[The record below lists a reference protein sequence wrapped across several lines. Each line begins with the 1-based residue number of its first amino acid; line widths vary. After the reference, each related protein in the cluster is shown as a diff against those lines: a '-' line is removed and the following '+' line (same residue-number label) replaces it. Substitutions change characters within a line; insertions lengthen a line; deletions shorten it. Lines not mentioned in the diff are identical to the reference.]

1 MTVEEAISRV
11 LEMPDRSAIV
21 AKPPLAWGSEA
32 KIIELTDSYLIP
44 EEGTDAGYEY
54 IAGREDL
61 VYLLKLLRK
70 KKVSART
77 KAEFVIHYALTDS
90 TPAWIDDIPEL

>member
-1 MTVEEAISRV
+1 MEEAISRV
-11 LEMPDRSAIV
+11 LEMTDRSAIV

-32 KIIELTDSYLIP
+32 KIIELTDGYTIP
-44 EEGTDAGYEY
+44 QEVTDAGYEY
-54 IAGREDL
+54 LVGREDL
-61 VYLLKLLRK
+61 VYLLKFLRK
-70 KKVSART
+70 KRVSTKT